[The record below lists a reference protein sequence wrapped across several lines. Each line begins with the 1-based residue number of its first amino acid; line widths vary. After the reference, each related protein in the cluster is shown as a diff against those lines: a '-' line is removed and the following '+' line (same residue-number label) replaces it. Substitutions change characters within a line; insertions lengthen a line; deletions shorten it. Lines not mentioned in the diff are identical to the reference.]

1 MAGRPWT
8 REETLAALNLYCRIP
23 FGRLYARNPDIISLA
38 KVIGRTPSSVA
49 MKCCNLASF
58 DPAQRARG
66 IAGLNKASHLDEV
79 IWNEFHNNPETVGY
93 ESEIQ
98 FAKLTHRKPRVSDS
112 IQWEDIQGLDKQVV
126 TKVRVNQHLFRSM
139 ILAGYRNEC
148 AVCRLPIPSLLVAS
162 HIVPWSIDKTQRMN
176 PQNGIC
182 LCALHDRAFDVG
194 VLRIGP
200 DYRVNLA
207 MPSGAMA
214 KSAPVGMFLVAFDKK
229 PISLPD
235 RWHPEPQLL
244 ARHAATVG
252 GSPPLF
258 GKGF

>member
-8 REETLAALNLYCRIP
+8 REETLAALNLYCRTP
-23 FGRLYARNPDIISLA
+23 FGRLHARNPDIISLA
-38 KVIGRTPSSVA
+38 RAIGRTPSSVA

-66 IAGLNKASHLDEV
+66 ISGLSKASQLDEAV
-79 IWNEFHNNPETVGY
+79 WVEFHRNPETVGY
-93 ESEIQ
+93 ESEVE
-98 FAKLTHRKPRVSDS
+98 FARLTRRKPRVSEAV
-112 IQWEDIQGLDKQVV
+112 QWEDVQGLDKQVI

-148 AVCRLPIPSLLVAS
+148 AVCRLPVPELLVAS
-162 HIVPWSIDKTQRMN
+162 HIVAWSLDKTERMN

-194 VLRIGP
+194 VLLIGS
-200 DYRVNLA
+200 DYRVSLA
-207 MPSGAMA
+207 LPSGAKA
-214 KSAPVGMFLVAFDKK
+214 KSAAFAMFLVAFDKR

-235 RWHPEPQLL
+235 RWLPEPRLL
-244 ARHAATVG
+244 ERHAKVVASGVVA
-252 GSPPLF
+252 
-258 GKGF
+258 